1 MSTAFSYNNLY
12 QVNLAFP
19 TTNKDNYKGIIKFNA
34 YDEEYQNL
42 ADLVAGEITKKVTPA
57 PAGQGSA
64 ETVTVTTQLGRDLKS
79 LYGGGY
85 KNVPGKVNNKIPK
98 GVVSLFLPSSIQIS
112 DQMQYGSVDL
122 GAIGATTFTAAQQGS
137 SALGALIEGGKEVFD
152 DIGKAVAGD
161 FGDAGT
167 ALAVQRTARR
177 FGMNQIAGAVGS
189 ATGVAINPNNRNIF
203 NGVALRS
210 FRFQFKLIPT
220 SQFEAETIDKIIKFF
235 RVNMYPDLGTVIGNQ
250 SDGMSITLKYP
261 SKFDITMEYGDL
273 TDTGLSN
280 TKQVATGIL
289 PCFLQ
294 GFDAVYNPNAMAFHK
309 DGSPQEVDISM
320 NFIEERALNRSDV
333 ENDRSDVSIS
343 RQSMRGAT
351 REAF

>member
-1 MSTAFSYNNLY
+1 MSTAFSYNNLS

-19 TTNKDNYKGIIKFNA
+19 ATNRDNYKGIIRFNA

-42 ADLVAGEITKKVTPA
+42 ADLVVGEVTRTIPA
-57 PAGQGSA
+57 SPVSREVA
-64 ETVTVTTQLGRDLKS
+64 VRTQLGKDVDN
-79 LYGGGY
+79 LYGGRY
-85 KNVPGKVNNKIPK
+85 RDQKGKLNNKIPK
-98 GVVSLFLPSSIQIS
+98 GTVSLFLPSSIQIS
-112 DQMQYGSVDL
+112 DQMQYGAVDL

-137 SALGALIEGGKEVFD
+137 SALGALASAGREVFD
-152 DIGKAVAGD
+152 DIGAAVAGD
-161 FGDAGT
+161 LGDAGT

-189 ATGVAINPNNRNIF
+189 ATGIAINPNNRNIF

-220 SQFEAETIDKIIKFF
+220 SEFESRTIDKIIKFF
-235 RVNMYPDLGTVIGNQ
+235 RVNMYPDLGTNIGNQ

-261 SKFDITMEYGDL
+261 SKFEITMEYGDL
-273 TDTGLSN
+273 TDNGLSN

-294 GFDAVYNPNAMAFHK
+294 GFDAVYNPNAMAFHR

-333 ENDRSDVSIS
+333 ENDRLDVTIS
-343 RQSMRGAT
+343 KQPPVFTNTQGA
-351 REAF
+351 F

>member
-1 MSTAFSYNNLY
+1 MSTAFSYNDLSS
-12 QVNLAFP
+12 VDLSFP
-19 TTNKDNYKGIIKFNA
+19 TTNKDNYKGIIRFNA

-42 ADLVAGEITKKVTPA
+42 ADLVTGEVTKVVRAGPVNQE
-57 PAGQGSA
+57 
-64 ETVTVTTQLGRDLKS
+64 VTVSTQLGRDYKS

-85 KNVPGKVNNKIPK
+85 KTMQGKENNKIPK
-98 GVVSLFLPSSIQIS
+98 GKVSLFLPSSIQIS
-112 DQMQYGSVDL
+112 DQMQYGAVDL

-137 SALGALIEGGKEVFD
+137 SAIGALAEAGKEVFD
-152 DIGKAVAGD
+152 DIGAAIAGD

-167 ALAVQRTARR
+167 ALAVQRTAKR

-261 SKFDITMEYGDL
+261 SKFKITMEYGDL
-273 TDTGLSN
+273 TDDGLSN

-294 GFDAVYNPNAMAFHK
+294 GFDAVYNPGGMGFHR

-333 ENDRSDVSIS
+333 ENDRLDVSIS
-343 RQSMRGAT
+343 KQPPVFTNTRGA
-351 REAF
+351 F

>member
-1 MSTAFSYNNLY
+1 MFMASTSSL
-12 QVNLAFP
+12 NLAFP

-42 ADLVAGEITKKVTPA
+42 AELASYTLTESFRDPSDETTTTP
-57 PAGQGSA
+57 
-64 ETVTVTTQLGRDLKS
+64 TQLGRELKGFI
-79 LYGGGY
+79 GGGY
-85 KNVPGKVNNKIPK
+85 KNQEGKVNNKIPK
-98 GVVSLFLPSSIQIS
+98 GTVSLFLPSSIQIS

-122 GAIGATTFTAAQQGS
+122 GAIGAGVFAGAQQG
-137 SALGALIEGGKEVFD
+137 AGIVGALSEAGREVFD
-152 DIGKAVAGD
+152 DIASAVTGD
-161 FGDAGT
+161 LGDAGT

-189 ATGVAINPNNRNIF
+189 ATGIAINPNNRNIF

-220 SQFEAETIDKIIKFF
+220 SEFESRTIDKIIKFF
-235 RVNMYPDLGTVIGNQ
+235 RVNMYPDLGTRIGQQ

-261 SKFDITMEYGDL
+261 SKFKITMEYGDL
-273 TDTGLSN
+273 TDDRLGN

-294 GFDAVYNPNAMAFHK
+294 GFDAVYNPSGMGFHR

-333 ENDRSDVSIS
+333 ENDRLDANPYEHVSYLID
-343 RQSMRGAT
+343 QI
-351 REAF
+351 